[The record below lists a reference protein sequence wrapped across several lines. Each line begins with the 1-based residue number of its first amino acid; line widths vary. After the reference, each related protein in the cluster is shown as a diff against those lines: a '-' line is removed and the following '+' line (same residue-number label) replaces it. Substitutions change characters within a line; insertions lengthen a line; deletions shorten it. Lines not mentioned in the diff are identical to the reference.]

1 MDVAKLKSQIQS
13 KKLDGFYIFTGT
25 EWYVQNLYMNQMAKA
40 IDGELNFV
48 DDVTDLFSRITKRG
62 FINKN
67 HVYVLYEDA
76 EVYKNPTL
84 IDKLQNIIRSDIV
97 IYVLSS
103 VDKRT
108 KFYKTYKDTFI
119 EFNALERAVLKR
131 HVMNNIELT
140 SEQSDYLIDI
150 CDSNYGRILLE
161 IDKIK
166 AYVDSDDS
174 GPFVSD
180 SLAFEDLLEE
190 GTIYQPPYDDI
201 FNFVDE
207 VLKRNV
213 SGVYD
218 RLDNCKRIGESNLA
232 LLSVLYTNTKQVLQV
247 QSYDGNN
254 IEKATGLTA
263 YQVRQIKKKCG
274 KYRVGELVY
283 MLKLIYEIT
292 NNIKLGKIDESIAV
306 DYLLVNVL

>member
-40 IDGELNFV
+40 INGELNFV
-48 DDVTDLFSRITKRG
+48 DDVTDLFSRLTKRG

-67 HVYVLYEDA
+67 HVYVLYEDT

-108 KFYKTYKDTFI
+108 KFYKTYKDMFI

-150 CDSNYGRILLE
+150 CDSNYGHILLE

-166 AYVDSDDS
+166 HYPSESDNE
-174 GPFVSD
+174 
-180 SLAFEDLLEE
+180 AFENLLKD

-232 LLSVLYTNTKQVLQV
+232 LLSVLYTNAKQVLQV

-306 DYLLVNVL
+306 DYLLVNIL